1 MPFQPDDFDSE
12 DEYHAVMDPC
22 RVTDEAGRVLPGW
35 TRPTRLFERNGR
47 ISEQAL
53 RFVEVV

>member
-1 MPFQPDDFDSE
+1 
-12 DEYHAVMDPC
+12 MDPS
-22 RVTDEAGRVLPGW
+22 RVTDESGTVLPGW
-35 TRPTRLFERNGR
+35 TRSTRLFERNGR

>member
-1 MPFQPDDFDSE
+1 
-12 DEYHAVMDPC
+12 MDPC
-22 RVTDEAGRVLPGW
+22 RVTDESGRVLPGW

-53 RFVEVV
+53 RFVAMV